1 MGSFLLLP
9 IVGSALQYMSF
20 LGKDM
25 FPITVSLTFPYGFIS
40 IVPVRK
46 VFSTCHPRAKILWQR
61 YVSQRISHRIYNHS
75 KFRMF
80 RWGGKSR
87 A

>member
-1 MGSFLLLP
+1 MSSWGKDAFSETFPYGFISIAYL

-40 IVPVRK
+40 IVPDRRL
-46 VFSTCHPRAKILWQR
+46 FLQCHPGAKMRFL
-61 YVSQRISHRIYNHS
+61 
-75 KFRMF
+75 
-80 RWGGKSR
+80 
-87 A
+87 